1 MATRALGVIETI
13 GFVPAVE
20 AADTAVKSADVTIQG
35 FQYTGQGLVSV
46 IIRGDISSVKAAIEV
61 AATAA
66 ELLGIVRSSTVIG
79 RVSDGLTILIDE
91 AQSAQVQVNIEKQS
105 QRAAYQ
111 EGLLLV
117 PDRAALE
124 AMRVIELRQLVRQLD
139 GFPMDKKII
148 KYARKVELL
157 EQIAKYKKSREI

>member
-20 AADTAVKSADVTIQG
+20 AADAAVKSADVTIQG

-79 RVSDGLTILIDE
+79 RVSDGLTIVIDE
-91 AQSAQVQVNIEKQS
+91 AQSDQAQLNIEKQS

-111 EGLLLV
+111 ESLLLI
-117 PDRAALE
+117 PDRSALE

-157 EQIAKYKKSREI
+157 EQIAKYKNSREI